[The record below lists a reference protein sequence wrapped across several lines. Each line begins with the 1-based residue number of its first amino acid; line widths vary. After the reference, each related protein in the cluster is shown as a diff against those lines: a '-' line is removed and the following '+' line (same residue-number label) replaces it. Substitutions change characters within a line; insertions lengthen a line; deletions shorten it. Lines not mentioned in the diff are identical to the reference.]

1 MATPDNVSFDEKSQT
16 DIKQKKILDMSD
28 LEVTDLEVADL
39 DVADL
44 DVTDIKDSPDYN
56 IPSASPISMSSDD
69 NINLEQSIFNPNID
83 VAGGKIGGDI
93 DTEDDDTKDD
103 DTEDDDTDYDTK
115 NDDTDNDEEY
125 IQKFSQDIRNQYI
138 KKFHGEINHSNYD
151 EINALTKVVRNTNGN
166 VIDPI
171 HQTLPFLTKYEK
183 TKIIGIRAK
192 QINNGA
198 DTFIK
203 VPDNIIDGQIIAEME
218 LAAKVLPFIISR
230 PFPNGK
236 KEYWKLSDLE
246 IIDY

>member
-1 MATPDNVSFDEKSQT
+1 MDTSDKLSLDEISQPDIESQPINHNILDAHDLDAHDLDAHDLDAHDLDAHDLDTHDLDAHDLDQLISDKGEDTVGEEDTVEKEDNVGE
-16 DIKQKKILDMSD
+16 
-28 LEVTDLEVADL
+28 E
-39 DVADL
+39 
-44 DVTDIKDSPDYN
+44 
-56 IPSASPISMSSDD
+56 
-69 NINLEQSIFNPNID
+69 
-83 VAGGKIGGDI
+83 
-93 DTEDDDTKDD
+93 DTEDDDDED
-103 DTEDDDTDYDTK
+103 NNEDD
-115 NDDTDNDEEY
+115 EY

-151 EINALTKVVRNTNGN
+151 EITALTKVVRNTNGN

-192 QINNGA
+192 QINNSA

-218 LAAKVLPFIISR
+218 LAAKVLPFIIAR
-230 PFPNGK
+230 PLPNGK

>member
-1 MATPDNVSFDEKSQT
+1 MATPDNVSVDEISQK
-16 DIKQKKILDMSD
+16 DIKQN
-28 LEVTDLEVADL
+28 
-39 DVADL
+39 ADL
-44 DVTDIKDSPDYN
+44 DVTDLDVTDITDSSNYN
-56 IPSASPISMSSDD
+56 VHSMSPISMSSDS
-69 NINLEQSIFNPNID
+69 NINLEQSMFNPNID
-83 VAGGKIGGDI
+83 VAGGNISGNI
-93 DTEDDDTKDD
+93 DTEDDDAEHDTEDD
-103 DTEDDDTDYDTK
+103 DTEHDTEDDDTD
-115 NDDTDNDEEY
+115 NEEEY

-183 TKIIGIRAK
+183 TKIIGVRAK

-218 LAAKVLPFIISR
+218 LAAKVLPFIIAR

>member
-1 MATPDNVSFDEKSQT
+1 MDTSDKLSLDESQP
-16 DIKQKKILDMSD
+16 INHNILD
-28 LEVTDLEVADL
+28 AHDL
-39 DVADL
+39 DTHDL
-44 DVTDIKDSPDYN
+44 DAHDLDTHDLDAHDLDTHDLDTHDLD
-56 IPSASPISMSSDD
+56 AHDLDTHDLDAHDLDQLISDKGED
-69 NINLEQSIFNPNID
+69 TVGEED
-83 VAGGKIGGDI
+83 TVGKE
-93 DTEDDDTKDD
+93 DTEDYDDEDNN
-103 DTEDDDTDYDTK
+103 EDD
-115 NDDTDNDEEY
+115 EY

-151 EINALTKVVRNTNGN
+151 EITALTKVVRNTNGN

-192 QINNGA
+192 QINNSA

-218 LAAKVLPFIISR
+218 LAAKVLPFIIAR
-230 PFPNGK
+230 PLPNGK

>member
-1 MATPDNVSFDEKSQT
+1 MDTSDKLSLDESQP
-16 DIKQKKILDMSD
+16 INHNILD
-28 LEVTDLEVADL
+28 AHDL
-39 DVADL
+39 DTHDL
-44 DVTDIKDSPDYN
+44 DTHDLDTHDLD
-56 IPSASPISMSSDD
+56 AHDLDTHDLDAHDLDAHDLDQLISDKGED
-69 NINLEQSIFNPNID
+69 TVGEED
-83 VAGGKIGGDI
+83 TVEKEDTVGEE
-93 DTEDDDTKDD
+93 DTEDDDDED
-103 DTEDDDTDYDTK
+103 NNEDD
-115 NDDTDNDEEY
+115 EY

-151 EINALTKVVRNTNGN
+151 EITALTKVVRNTNGN

-192 QINNGA
+192 QINNSA

-218 LAAKVLPFIISR
+218 LAAKVLPFIIAR
-230 PFPNGK
+230 PLPNGK